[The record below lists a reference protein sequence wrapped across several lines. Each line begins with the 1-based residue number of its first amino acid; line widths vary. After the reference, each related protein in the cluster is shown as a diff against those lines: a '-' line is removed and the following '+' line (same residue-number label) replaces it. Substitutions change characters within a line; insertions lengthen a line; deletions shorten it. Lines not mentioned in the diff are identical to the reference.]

1 MSSKDLRLVL
11 IGPEAVPGDGA
22 TPTVAL
28 RATASLEAKVDKI
41 VPDEDV
47 GSLAPT
53 RHYIASLMAEGKL
66 EMKDAYFEGLPY
78 IVSMALG
85 AGTKTGAG
93 DPWTYTYTLPAGTAP
108 TFKTYRL
115 ETTDG
120 VNHITRADDVF
131 AEGLEIKG
139 EAGKGVSISADLVG
153 GSTTFPAAVGAT
165 LTPLATPTSVRMADM
180 VCKMDLLFANIGT
193 TAMTQ
198 LISFSWKLENLQH
211 QKQFAGSLYPT
222 GRGNDRWKLTLEIIG
237 EVENAVLE
245 TEKDKLL
252 TTGLTAIQLKAT
264 ENAND
269 TLTINGMYALMEL
282 SPMDTRD
289 GNNTWKFTYQA
300 QKDTAGANYPSIAI
314 STNLSAY

>member
-1 MSSKDLRLVL
+1 MSSQAQRLVL

-47 GSLAPT
+47 GSLAPS

-78 IVSMALG
+78 IISMALG
-85 AGTKTGAG
+85 AGTKTGAA

-131 AEGLEIKG
+131 AKGMEIKG
-139 EAGKGVSISADLVG
+139 EAGKGVSISNDLVG

-180 VCKMDLLFANIGT
+180 VCTMDDLFANIGT

-211 QKQFAGSLYPT
+211 QKLFSGSLYPT
-222 GRGNDRWKLTLEIIG
+222 GRGNDKWKLTLEIIA
-237 EVENAVLE
+237 EVENSKME

-252 TTGLTAIQLKAT
+252 TTGLTAIRLRAT

-269 TLTINGMYALMEL
+269 VLTIAGMYHVSAVA
-282 SPMDTRD
+282 PMDQRD
-289 GNNTWKFTYQA
+289 GNNIFKFTYMA
-300 QKDTAGANYPSIAI
+300 QKDTAGANYPSVVVV
-314 STNLSAY
+314 TNLSAY